1 MKTRVYQDM
10 RERLQ
15 EYKSAQDSSITMPI
29 NSLHVQW
36 EPPSWT
42 FFKVNY
48 DRALFHEIQQAGIVL
63 VIRDSGGQIVRALL
77 ESITLP
83 ATVDNVEALACC
95 KAISFALEMGLDKVV
110 FEGDSNNYKRC
121 QFGLTLLSIVWP
133 HCWWCK
139 SPCYEFCS
147 LIFLPCKTKRE
158 CCSW

>member
-48 DRALFHEIQQAGIVL
+48 DRALFHEIQQAGIVV

-110 FEGDSNNYKRC
+110 FEGDSNNYKRH

-133 HCWWCK
+133 HC
-139 SPCYEFCS
+139 
-147 LIFLPCKTKRE
+147 
-158 CCSW
+158 